1 MKKVLKVYRAERFSP
16 NSVKNDRAIID
27 AVGDLLEK
35 KGFNVAGVSEYELS
49 ANDVSDIYLT
59 MARSD
64 EALTVL
70 NKKEAEG
77 GIVINPTNGIRSC
90 RRSTIDKLMRDNGLP
105 AAPLTGEYGYWL
117 KRGDEAAQSPKDV
130 VFTANDSERNNAM
143 QSFKERGITDVVVTA
158 HVNGDVVK
166 FYGVCGTGFFKTFY
180 ADDGNYSKFGDEK
193 LNGKPQHY
201 NFNINKLRNDAE
213 RLAAFVGVD
222 VYGGDCIVRHD
233 GTYAIIDFND
243 WPSFARCRDEAA
255 NAITQ
260 KVETYCNTDATG
272 DKE

>member
-27 AVGDLLEK
+27 AVGDLLKK

-130 VFTANDSERNNAM
+130 VFTANDSERDNAM

-180 ADDGNYSKFGDEK
+180 ADDGNYSKFGDER

-213 RLAAFVGVD
+213 RLAALVGVD

-272 DKE
+272 NKE